1 MEKLL
6 NNAGR
11 ELNLLK
17 FKLIKGEIPED
28 IIPIIVSKYPKKI
41 EELLTNKKL
50 DIKDFTD
57 EIKKIDKYCLSAKE
71 MELLGAEHLAM
82 TYDSEI
88 SKSNEKFTVRVVK
101 NTLIVEKFFRISQ
114 QYYKNFLGIDLS
126 KLKNEAEASKK
137 KANRYSYGYASF
149 SSDKTKTYDEKRYD
163 KALES
168 YKHFT
173 ENRFKIVLK
182 SLKDNIFE
190 NKLIPMYKAIKM
202 ESNRPMR
209 INTKIEENVA
219 TIGLYI
225 DLDTKDDFDKNIK
238 VINKFL
244 NQVNTEIEQHMN
256 YNLYK

>member
-6 NNAGR
+6 NDAGK

-28 IIPIIVSKYPKKI
+28 VIPIIVSKYPKKI
-41 EELLTNKKL
+41 EELLTNNKL

-57 EIKKIDKYCLSAKE
+57 EIKKIDKYCLSSKE

-101 NTLIVEKFFRISQ
+101 NTLIVEKFFRISK
-114 QYYKNFLGIDLS
+114 QYYKNLLGIDLS
-126 KLKNEAEASKK
+126 NLLNEANKSKK
-137 KANRYSYGYASF
+137 SYRYKYF
-149 SSDKTKTYDEKRYD
+149 SSKDGKTYEAKKYD
-163 KALES
+163 TELNKYQE
-168 YKHFT
+168 FT
-173 ENRFKIVLK
+173 KNRFNVVLK
-182 SLKDNIFE
+182 SLKNNLLE
-190 NKLIPMYKAIKM
+190 NKIIPMYKTIKV

-209 INTKIEENVA
+209 INTSMKDNVA

-256 YNLYK
+256 YKLYK